1 MLGHDAEWER
11 ERKGWA
17 TSRERLEYFQR
28 LNRDT
33 SDIYIDFKYAARALG
48 VEEGWLRR
56 EWERERREERDR
68 EEQSGR
74 GRDVGAREEASRRE
88 WHDEEWVKRRHTG
101 YDDRACVVM

>member
-1 MLGHDAEWER
+1 MYG
-11 ERKGWA
+11 
-17 TSRERLEYFQR
+17 
-28 LNRDT
+28 
-33 SDIYIDFKYAARALG
+33 G

-56 EWERERREERDR
+56 ECERERREERDR